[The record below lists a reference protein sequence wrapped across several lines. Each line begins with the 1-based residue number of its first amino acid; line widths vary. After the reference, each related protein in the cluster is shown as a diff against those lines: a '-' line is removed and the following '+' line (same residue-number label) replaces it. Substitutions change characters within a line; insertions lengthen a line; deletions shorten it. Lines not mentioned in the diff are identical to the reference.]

1 METGSSITLMPT
13 PSSGMSRDVSY
24 FFRKFRR
31 TRICIRSPIS
41 LNRDKREIRVSK
53 NEKGAFSFIETRIL
67 HHL

>member
-1 METGSSITLMPT
+1 MSPISFENSKET
-13 PSSGMSRDVSY
+13 RNCV
-24 FFRKFRR
+24 
-31 TRICIRSPIS
+31 RSPIS